1 MPAARDRGDILKRQA
16 SKKPR
21 CGSVVHSAAIQDREG
36 ARWALDKILRPF
48 PWLELI

>member
-1 MPAARDRGDILKRQA
+1 MPAAGARGDVLKRQA

-21 CGSVVHSAAIQDREG
+21 CGSVVHSTAIQDRDG
-36 ARWALDKILRPF
+36 AGWVLDKIRSRV

>member
-1 MPAARDRGDILKRQA
+1 MPAARARGNILKRQA

-21 CGSVVHSAAIQDREG
+21 CGSVVPSAATQDRDG
-36 ARWALDKILRPF
+36 AGWVLDKILGPF